1 MFENPSFHKVKNQL
15 SAIDV
20 EQTRSIANVR
30 IHVERVI
37 GNLRKKY
44 SILSATQPIIFLSQ
58 DETTT
63 TLDKIVSV
71 SCGLINLRDLVV
83 PFD

>member
-30 IHVERVI
+30 IHVELVI

-71 SCGLINLRDLVV
+71 SCGLINLCDLVV